1 MIRDYLLP
9 IIVCLPIVGSL
20 IDLNK
25 KNKGLISIIAI
36 GLSMLV
42 SIYLAYRYYVDP
54 SYYTSNTLINW
65 IPYLGINIDLF
76 INKEDSL
83 LLSLCLM
90 CVFISCLVPKIDTK
104 KESIN
109 YPIIAILTSISA
121 AFILS
126 RNLPSKILLWEVCWI
141 PIFILMIKE
150 KQKSLSVY
158 FSRIWFI
165 AELVL
170 ISGLVA
176 IQSSIN
182 DNIIFLILT
191 TGTIIRSMSLP
202 FDRSILMI
210 NQNCSKLTSLN
221 STLILQI
228 LSVTF
233 SLQVLTTFKV
243 QIELFGPYIFILLTI
258 MSIFKIFELLMK
270 SDVNHIIETQTS
282 IFTLMIMSYIFII
295 EHRSITD
302 LLIAKSLLNISIA
315 YIGLYIVSKTID
327 IKKLNFW
334 FFISSIMALFFMFL
348 FYVTKYFINM
358 VELWNLNQ
366 QWTQTILYVQPILF
380 FTATTFVLIKTK
392 NKKRDHRGKT
402 TK

>member
-1 MIRDYLLP
+1 MMRDYLLP

-42 SIYLAYRYYVDP
+42 SIYLSYQYYVEP
-54 SYYTSNTLINW
+54 SYYTPNTLINW
-65 IPYLGINIDLF
+65 IPSLGINIDLF
-76 INKEDSL
+76 INKEYSL
-83 LLSLCLM
+83 LLSLCLI

-126 RNLPSKILLWEVCWI
+126 KNLPSKILFWEACWI

-176 IQSSIN
+176 VQSSIN
-182 DNIIFLILT
+182 ENIIFLLLII
-191 TGTIIRSMSLP
+191 GTIIRSMSLP

-233 SLQVLTTFKV
+233 SLQVLATFRV

-258 MSIFKIFELLMK
+258 ISIFKIFELLMK
-270 SDVNHIIETQTS
+270 SDVGHIIETQTS
-282 IFTLMIMSYIFII
+282 VFTLMITSYIFII

-315 YIGLYIVSKTID
+315 YIGLSIISKTID
-327 IKKLNFW
+327 IRKPNVW
-334 FFISSIMALFFMFL
+334 FFISSIMVLFFIFL

-358 VELWNLNQ
+358 VELWDLNQ
-366 QWTQTILYVQPILF
+366 QWTKTTLYIQPILF
-380 FTATTFVLIKTK
+380 LAVTTFVLIKKK
-392 NKKRDHRGKT
+392 NEKRTHRGKI